1 MRSQEKDFA
10 DGLNRGWLNRQL
22 KEDENVR
29 LIGKP
34 VPGTLFHG
42 YDAVMVPFSLAWC
55 AISLLFVTQFSEE
68 DIVFAVFGAVFF
80 VFGLYLLIGR
90 FFHAQIMK
98 RNTDYIV
105 TTKRILRRQGKN
117 ADYILLKKIPVVNR
131 SVNRD
136 GTGTITFGREPVEI
150 SLVYCR
156 IRMPFYQRE
165 KREPVFYLED
175 VPDVENVYRI
185 ITEQVMNEQ

>member
-1 MRSQEKDFA
+1 
-10 DGLNRGWLNRQL
+10 
-22 KEDENVR
+22 
-29 LIGKP
+29 
-34 VPGTLFHG
+34 
-42 YDAVMVPFSLAWC
+42 
-55 AISLLFVTQFSEE
+55 
-68 DIVFAVFGAVFF
+68 
-80 VFGLYLLIGR
+80 
-90 FFHAQIMK
+90 MK

-117 ADYILLKKIPVVNR
+117 ADYILLKIIPVVNR

-175 VPDVENVYRI
+175 VPDVEKVYQI
-185 ITEQVMNEQ
+185 ITEQVKNVKESYEKVLTLQLLEGLFCF